1 MSNLCPQLHEF
12 LADCTRHHFPFDKR
26 TIPVNGIYVLYE
38 AEASGHGA
46 DRIVRVGT
54 HTGEAQLPSRLR
66 QHFLNENKDRSIF
79 RKNIGRA
86 LLAKEGD
93 PFLDDWNIDLTT
105 RKAREQY
112 SARIDKE
119 KLKTVEAQVTDYIQR
134 SFSFVVLPVQ
144 DKGARLAT
152 ESKLISTV
160 SWCATCGPSGAWL
173 GQYSPKEKIR
183 ESGLWLVNEL
193 YKEPLSQREFDQLS
207 KVIDQST

>member
-1 MSNLCPQLHEF
+1 MSNLCPQLHEL
-12 LADCTRHHFPFDKR
+12 LADCTHHHFPFDKQA
-26 TIPVNGIYVLYE
+26 IPMNGIYVLYE
-38 AEASGHGA
+38 AEESGHGA

-66 QHFLNENKDRSIF
+66 QHFMNENKDRSIF

-119 KLKTVEAQVTDYIQR
+119 KLKIVEAQVTDYIQR
-134 SFSFVVLPVQ
+134 SFSFVVLPIQ
-144 DKGARLAT
+144 NKDMRMAT

-160 SWCATCGPSGAWL
+160 SWCSTCGPSGAWL

-193 YKEPLSQREFDQLS
+193 YKEPLSKQEFDQLS
-207 KVIDQST
+207 KVIDQSV